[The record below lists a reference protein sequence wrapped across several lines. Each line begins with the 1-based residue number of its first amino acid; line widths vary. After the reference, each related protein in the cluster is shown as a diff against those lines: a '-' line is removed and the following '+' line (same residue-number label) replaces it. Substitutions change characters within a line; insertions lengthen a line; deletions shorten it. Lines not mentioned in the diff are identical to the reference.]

1 MGKRVLVTGGAGFIG
16 SHTVDQLVQRGD
28 TVRVYDNLN
37 PQVHGENAVK
47 PQYLHSEAEFIRGD
61 VRNRDHF
68 KKAIEGVEL
77 VIHDAAEVGVGQ
89 SMYAIDQYVS
99 TNVQGTGVL
108 WDILVNEKHKVE
120 KVLVASSMSLYG
132 EGSYH
137 CPEHGKSSP
146 KPRPESQLAEGKWEM
161 LCPKC
166 ALPVVPV
173 PTDEDKEL
181 DCTSV
186 YAQSKKD
193 QEVYSLMIGKAHQI
207 PTVACRYF
215 NCYGPRQSLNN
226 PYTGAAAIF
235 CSAIKNDL
243 SPLIYED
250 GLQRRD
256 FIHVRDLV
264 RGKLLLLDHPDSNY
278 GIFNIGTGQPSSI
291 LELAEALIEL
301 CGKNVYPD
309 VIYKFRNGDIRDC
322 YADISKI
329 NALGFVPKFKLRQG
343 LEDLLAWS
351 DSQHAVSRVGDAH
364 QKLVEKGLVL
374 GTQQLASK

>member
-1 MGKRVLVTGGAGFIG
+1 MGKKVLVTGGAGFIG

-37 PQVHGENAVK
+37 PQVHGENAER
-47 PQYLHSEAEFIRGD
+47 PEYLHSEAEFIWGD
-61 VRNRDHF
+61 IRNRDHL
-68 KKAIEGVEL
+68 KKAIEDVEI

-89 SMYAIDQYVS
+89 SMYAINQYIS

-108 WDILVNEKHKVE
+108 WDILVNEKNKVE

-132 EGSYH
+132 EGCYQCH
-137 CPEHGKSSP
+137 EHGKISP
-146 KPRPESQLAEGKWEM
+146 KTRPENQLADGKWEM
-161 LCPKC
+161 LCPDC

-173 PTDEDKEL
+173 PTHEDKEL
-181 DCTSV
+181 NCTSV

-235 CSAIKNDL
+235 CSAIKND
-243 SPLIYED
+243 SPPLIYED
-250 GLQRRD
+250 GHQRRD

-264 RGKLLLLDHPDSNY
+264 RGKLLLLDHNDSNY
-278 GIFNIGTGQPSSI
+278 EIFNIGTGKPSSI
-291 LELAEALIEL
+291 LDLAEALIEL
-301 CGKNVYPD
+301 FGKEVYPD
-309 VIYKFRNGDIRDC
+309 VNYKFRSGDIRDC

-329 NALGFVPKFKLRQG
+329 KSLGFVPELSLRQG
-343 LEDLLAWS
+343 LEDLVAWS
-351 DSQHAVSRVGDAH
+351 NSQNSVSRVGDAH

-374 GTQQLASK
+374 ETQPVASK